1 MENRQEWLRERK
13 TYIGGSELAA
23 ICNVPGCEI
32 KSYNRTPLDIYLSK
46 TTDEIKELT
55 KRDANFEAAY
65 WGTKFEPLVA
75 ERYAAECNVEINDSD
90 GLIRH
95 PKYPFIACNIDKWVN
110 NREYILECKTGHFF
124 KKKDWEEQGVFKI
137 PECYHLQVAYYAAI
151 CDVPKVDIAVLIGGQ
166 DFRIYTYERN
176 KELENKLI
184 KIACNFWRNHIEK
197 RIPPKCVNTKD
208 TFNLF
213 PESHHHEIVA
223 ESNIIQKLEELK
235 AAKKEENKIQF
246 VIEKLKVEI
255 QEFMQDYDVLI
266 DDNGNIIATWK
277 NTAPKS
283 LFDLKRF
290 KDEAKD
296 LYLKYTNV
304 AKQSRVFLIK

>member
-1 MENRQEWLRERK
+1 MENRQEWLMERK
-13 TYIGGSELAA
+13 NYIGGSEIA
-23 ICNVPGCEI
+23 IICGLSSFD
-32 KSYNRTPLDIYLSK
+32 KTALDVYLSK
-46 TTDEIKELT
+46 VNPDIVELT
-55 KRDANFEAAY
+55 KDDPNYEAAY
-65 WGTKFEPLVA
+65 WGTKQEKIIA
-75 ERYAAECNVEINDSD
+75 ERYAEERNVIIQTQPT
-90 GLIRH
+90 LIRH
-95 PKYPFIACNIDKWVN
+95 PKYPFIACNIDRWVG
-110 NREYILECKTGHFF
+110 NREYILECKTAHFYKM
-124 KKKDWEEQGVFKI
+124 KKWGEQGTDEI
-137 PECYHLQVAYYAAI
+137 PESYLVQVAYYAAI

-176 KELENKLI
+176 KELEDKLI
-184 KIACNFWRNHIEK
+184 KIACNFWHNHIEK
-197 RIPPKCVNTKD
+197 RIPPKCINTRD

-255 QEFMQDYDVLI
+255 QEFMRDYDVLI
-266 DDNGNIIATWK
+266 DNNGNVIATWK